1 MPDKKLNIK
10 NKIVGK
16 TILVTGGAGF
26 IGSNLIEELLG
37 YGARVICFDDLSTGK
52 LENTIFGSHTSKDGI
67 EFVKGD
73 VNLKKDL
80 ERVFTGRE
88 IDYVFHYAAR
98 VGVIRTTERP
108 LEVFADLEGI
118 KNILELSRKY
128 GVKKVMFASS
138 SEVYG
143 EPVEIPEREDGPLN
157 IHIPYATVKLAGEQ
171 MMRAYY
177 ELYGLPTCSLRFFNV
192 YGPRQDGSAY
202 GFVVG
207 IFMKKALS
215 GEPLTVFGAG
225 DQTRDFVFV
234 EDNIHASLLALL
246 SDKTNGEVLNICRQ
260 KPQTILELAR
270 LVEKVSRKKLGFIFK
285 PRHKGDQ
292 VLHRLGSARKL
303 KRLLGYAPA
312 TDLETGLRKT
322 YEYYKKVI

>member
-1 MPDKKLNIK
+1 M
-10 NKIVGK
+10 
-16 TILVTGGAGF
+16 TGGAGF
-26 IGSNLIEELLG
+26 VGSNLIEELLR
-37 YGARVICFDDLSTGK
+37 YGARVICFDDFSTGRRGNISGFLADPK
-52 LENTIFGSHTSKDGI
+52 FKFI
-67 EFVKGD
+67 KGD
-73 VNLKKDL
+73 ANRKKDL
-80 ERVFTGRE
+80 ERAFRAGSAGWR

-143 EPVEIPEREDGPLN
+143 EPVELPEREDGPLN

-177 ELYGLPTCSLRFFNV
+177 ELYGLKTCWLRFFNV

-207 IFMKKALS
+207 IFIKKVLA
-215 GEPLTVFGAG
+215 GEPLAIFGRG
-225 DQTRDFVFV
+225 NQTRDFVFV
-234 EDNIHASLLALL
+234 KDNIHASLLALL
-246 SDKTNGEVLNICRQ
+246 SEKTDGEVLNIGRQ
-260 KPQTILELAR
+260 KPRTILELAR
-270 LVEKVSRKKLGFIFK
+270 LVRKISGQPVKFIFK
-285 PRHKGDQ
+285 ERHRGDG
-292 VLHRLGSARKL
+292 VTHRAASAVKLRKL
-303 KRLLGYAPA
+303 TGYVPP
-312 TDLETGLRKT
+312 TDLEEGLRKT
-322 YEYYKKVI
+322 YKYYKKVI